1 MTKQLRVKSIIYIA
15 GIVVYVGAVAA
26 SKRFMLGDNLKFV
39 WFLAAYLIIGFETF
53 VRLGESLM
61 QKKILTEYMLILFAT
76 VGALG
81 IGRYTEG
88 VFVMALFGVGML
100 FDAYSTDNTKRTI
113 QALINIRPEYAT
125 RLVRGREFKVDPSNS
140 DLILSNLKPGHA
152 IIIKPGERVPADA
165 MITYGISDVDTKAL
179 TGEATPRPVGAGDR
193 IYSGYI
199 NLSAAVEA
207 MVVGSYE
214 DSAVT
219 RIMRM
224 VEEAQDQ
231 KSESEDFVG
240 RFSKFYTPAMLL
252 CAMAIMV
259 YPSMTFSYGNWE
271 TWIYRGLVFLVV
283 ACPCGLVLSIP
294 LAFLGGIAAAAKQGI
309 VVKGRNHLEDL
320 SKADTFIF
328 DKTGTLTQGIF
339 RVKDVRAFHMTREE
353 LLGIAAHVESYS
365 NHPIARSLLT
375 EYRRQVDKRRVCRMR
390 EMPGFGVSAVFDG
403 ERVYVGN
410 KKLMDQQGI
419 SYTEVEQT
427 GTVLYVAIGRHYAG
441 YIVIED
447 TVKEDTKDTFH
458 YLRDKCNAVLVMLT
472 GDTESGSIPVARE
485 LNMDYAYVN
494 LLPQDK
500 LEYVEDFLS
509 IQDASERLVC
519 VGDGINDAPI
529 LAKADVG
536 IAMGA
541 MGSEAAIEAAD
552 VILLEDDL
560 PGIVDVIK
568 IAKETLRVVER
579 NVTFALL
586 IKGLVLV
593 LSVSGYFSMGEA
605 ITAEVGVMFMAL
617 LNSAWV
623 AKYTV

>member
-1 MTKQLRVKSIIYIA
+1 MAKQLRVKSIIYIA

-26 SKRFMLGDNLKFV
+26 SRRFMLGDHLKFV

-61 QKKILTEYMLILFAT
+61 QKKILTEYMLILSAT

-88 VFVMALFGVGML
+88 VFVMALFGLGML

-125 RLVRGREFKVDPSNS
+125 RLVRGREFKVDPSN
-140 DLILSNLKPGHA
+140 LKPGHA

-179 TGEATPRPVGAGDR
+179 TGEATPQPVGAGDR

-586 IKGLVLV
+586 VKGLVLV

>member
-125 RLVRGREFKVDPSNS
+125 RLVRGREFKVDP
-140 DLILSNLKPGHA
+140 SNLKPGHA

>member
-125 RLVRGREFKVDPSNS
+125 RLVRGREFKVDP
-140 DLILSNLKPGHA
+140 SNLKPGHA

-320 SKADTFIF
+320 
-328 DKTGTLTQGIF
+328 
-339 RVKDVRAFHMTREE
+339 
-353 LLGIAAHVESYS
+353 
-365 NHPIARSLLT
+365 
-375 EYRRQVDKRRVCRMR
+375 
-390 EMPGFGVSAVFDG
+390 
-403 ERVYVGN
+403 
-410 KKLMDQQGI
+410 
-419 SYTEVEQT
+419 
-427 GTVLYVAIGRHYAG
+427 
-441 YIVIED
+441 
-447 TVKEDTKDTFH
+447 
-458 YLRDKCNAVLVMLT
+458 
-472 GDTESGSIPVARE
+472 
-485 LNMDYAYVN
+485 
-494 LLPQDK
+494 
-500 LEYVEDFLS
+500 
-509 IQDASERLVC
+509 
-519 VGDGINDAPI
+519 
-529 LAKADVG
+529 
-536 IAMGA
+536 
-541 MGSEAAIEAAD
+541 
-552 VILLEDDL
+552 
-560 PGIVDVIK
+560 
-568 IAKETLRVVER
+568 
-579 NVTFALL
+579 
-586 IKGLVLV
+586 
-593 LSVSGYFSMGEA
+593 
-605 ITAEVGVMFMAL
+605 
-617 LNSAWV
+617 
-623 AKYTV
+623 

>member
-1 MTKQLRVKSIIYIA
+1 MTKQLKVKSIIYIA

-125 RLVRGREFKVDPSNS
+125 RLVRGREFKVDP
-140 DLILSNLKPGHA
+140 SNLKPGHA

-365 NHPIARSLLT
+365 NHPIAQSLLT

>member
-26 SKRFMLGDNLKFV
+26 SRRFMLGDHLKFV

-61 QKKILTEYMLILFAT
+61 QKKILTEYMLILSAT

-88 VFVMALFGVGML
+88 VFVMALFGLGML

-125 RLVRGREFKVDPSNS
+125 RLVRGREFKVDP
-140 DLILSNLKPGHA
+140 SNLKPGHA

-365 NHPIARSLLT
+365 NHPIAQSLLT

-586 IKGLVLV
+586 VKGLVLV